1 MLQQTDAI
9 RHYQRLTDAIAE
21 LWERDHRFEDIRLYL
36 DGYLAALRQTN
47 AIEPYLIHRL
57 EEEITRFLYDPS
69 NRDLY
74 RPSPSPEVDRYS

>member
-1 MLQQTDAI
+1 MLQQTDTI

-36 DGYLAALRQTN
+36 DGYLAALRHSN

-69 NRDLY
+69 NRELY
-74 RPSPSPEVDRYS
+74 RPSPEVDRYS